1 MTKSGPYKIVQ
12 LVKHR
17 ISTIEVWDNNIVYIK
32 IDDNEE
38 IQLEDSINHNLFV
51 NSVFDG
57 KNKVLIL
64 VEPGEFTQITKEA
77 RDFASKFKNNE
88 FTLATAVIIK
98 SLSQRLIMN
107 FITKLISPKTFK
119 MKLFEDKDEAIDWL
133 LTLKK

>member
-1 MTKSGPYKIVQ
+1 MTKPGPYKIVQ

>member
-1 MTKSGPYKIVQ
+1 MTKPGPYKIVQ

-64 VEPGEFTQITKEA
+64 VEPGEYTQITKEA

>member
-1 MTKSGPYKIVQ
+1 MTKPGPYKIVQ

-17 ISTIEVWDNNIVYIK
+17 ISAIEVWDNNIVYIK

>member
-1 MTKSGPYKIVQ
+1 MTKPDPYKIVQ